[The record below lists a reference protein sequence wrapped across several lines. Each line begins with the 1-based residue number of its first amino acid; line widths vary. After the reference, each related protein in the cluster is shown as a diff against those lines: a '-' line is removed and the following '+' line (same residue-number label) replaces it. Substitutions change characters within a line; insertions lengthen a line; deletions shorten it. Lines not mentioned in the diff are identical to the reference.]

1 MCSNELLPLI
11 RYYWGVC
18 KPLVGEYFFVFVSY
32 AAFYRIINS
41 NSSLNSAAAAVH
53 NLCEWGIVL
62 SISTNYK
69 ELEKYL
75 SMAAFFITFLV
86 TLCICV
92 PDLYLS
98 LGLEQSFG
106 IMLDFG
112 MPIMFTLQLL
122 DNEKRKI
129 YLLPAIAHTGK

>member
-1 MCSNELLPLI
+1 M
-11 RYYWGVC
+11 
-18 KPLVGEYFFVFVSY
+18 
-32 AAFYRIINS
+32 
-41 NSSLNSAAAAVH
+41 
-53 NLCEWGIVL
+53 
-62 SISTNYK
+62 NYK

-75 SMAAFFITFLV
+75 PMAAFFITFLV

-92 PDLYLS
+92 PNLFLS